1 MRSTIVGMTSLTEQL
16 PYVYAFPDALGTG
29 LLVHTESV
37 LDDEI
42 RDRIGSFIHEYE
54 VVLSRFRDDSIV
66 GRMRTAA
73 HGGTFDFPDWA
84 SGLFGLYDRLLAATD
99 GAIDPCV
106 GEDLIRLGYDESYS
120 FAATPDA
127 AEHAARSTDEPFGQ
141 PTLSGTAPHLSPTAP
156 VALDFGACGKGYFGG
171 FACGDVGRWRG
182 PPSTHSIRHRRR
194 G

>member
-84 SGLFGLYDRLLAATD
+84 SGLFGLYDRLFAATD
-99 GAIDPCV
+99 GATDPCV

-127 AEHAARSTDEPFGQ
+127 AEHAGDPRTS
-141 PTLSGTAPHLSPTAP
+141 HLVS
-156 VALDFGACGKGYFGG
+156 
-171 FACGDVGRWRG
+171 
-182 PPSTHSIRHRRR
+182 RR
-194 G
+194 

>member
-84 SGLFGLYDRLLAATD
+84 SGLFGLYDRLFAATD
-99 GAIDPCV
+99 GATDPCV
-106 GEDLIRLGYDESYS
+106 GEDLIRLGYDES
-120 FAATPDA
+120 
-127 AEHAARSTDEPFGQ
+127 FGQ
-141 PTLSGTAPHLSPTAP
+141 PTLSGTAPHLSPTAQSRSIL
-156 VALDFGACGKGYFGG
+156 VRA
-171 FACGDVGRWRG
+171 VRG
-182 PPSTHSIRHRRR
+182 IWWICLRGCWAMARATLNPFNTSSTPGVIC
-194 G
+194 

>member
-84 SGLFGLYDRLLAATD
+84 SGLLRLRQMPLNMQ
-99 GAIDPCV
+99 
-106 GEDLIRLGYDESYS
+106 
-120 FAATPDA
+120 
-127 AEHAARSTDEPFGQ
+127 ARSTDEPFGQ
-141 PTLSGTAPHLSPTAP
+141 PTLSGMAQH
-156 VALDFGACGKGYFGG
+156 
-171 FACGDVGRWRG
+171 W
-182 PPSTHSIRHRRR
+182 
-194 G
+194 

>member
-84 SGLFGLYDRLLAATD
+84 SGLFGLYDRLFAQPMGRPTVRGRGFD
-99 GAIDPCV
+99 
-106 GEDLIRLGYDESYS
+106 RLGYDESYS
-120 FAATPDA
+120 LRLRQVPLNMQ
-127 AEHAARSTDEPFGQ
+127 ARSTDEPFGQ
-141 PTLSGTAPHLSPTAP
+141 PTLSGMAQH
-156 VALDFGACGKGYFGG
+156 
-171 FACGDVGRWRG
+171 W
-182 PPSTHSIRHRRR
+182 
-194 G
+194 